1 MALIDSQF
9 ETKGTHLYFI
19 DALTTTDPTVTKLT
33 CPTSIPGLGGG
44 TKDRIDT
51 TCLDETGSY
60 RTYVGGFADPQELTI
75 PFILYD
81 GDTSHKALFLL
92 RDSGDVV
99 SWMACL
105 SDATSIPTLDSDMT
119 ALVTPAD
126 RTTFAFSGYVSQ
138 VTIDATINE
147 VIRGT
152 LSIQPTGTT
161 TPYWPA

>member
-1 MALIDSQF
+1 MAVIDNQF

-44 TKDRIDT
+44 EKDRIDT
-51 TCLDETGSY
+51 TCLDETGAY
-60 RTYVGGFADPQELTI
+60 RTYVGGFADPQSLSI
-75 PFILYD
+75 PFILYKGD
-81 GDTSHKALFLL
+81 GSHQALFLL
-92 RDSGDVV
+92 RDAGTVI

-105 SDATSIPTLDSDMT
+105 SDSTAVPTLDSDQT

-126 RTTFAFSGYVSQ
+126 RTTFAFDGYVSQ
-138 VTIDATINE
+138 VTLDATINE

-152 LSIQPTGTT
+152 LTIQVTGTT
-161 TPYWPA
+161 TPHWAA